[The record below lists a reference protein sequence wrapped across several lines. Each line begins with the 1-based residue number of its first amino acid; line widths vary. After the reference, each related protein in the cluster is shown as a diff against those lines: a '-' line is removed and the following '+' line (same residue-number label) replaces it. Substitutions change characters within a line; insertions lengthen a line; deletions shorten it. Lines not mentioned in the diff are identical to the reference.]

1 MNRSES
7 ERCGRKGVQRNLK
20 PEKKYL
26 TLGFEDERKG
36 QQAKE
41 HRRPLEVENDYWPT
55 AHKEP

>member
-41 HRRPLEVENDYWPT
+41 HRRPLEVENDY
-55 AHKEP
+55 